1 MRLTKNAVPRL
12 VAVLLLAVLG
22 ACAART
28 QAGRS
33 EAAPQVWRP
42 TAAKGAWLIAG
53 HMDTQ
58 RVPAGIA
65 TTPRHEV
72 VITVNGT
79 PAMRAEMPRDR
90 PVELSGSAEGSA
102 LAAMCAP
109 RMLARATVEV
119 TCLVLVDNERAASLV
134 FTAGTRRSA

>member
-1 MRLTKNAVPRL
+1 MPRL
-12 VAVLLLAVLG
+12 IALLLLAVLG

-33 EAAPQVWRP
+33 EAPPQVWRP
-42 TAAKGAWLIAG
+42 SAAKGAWLIGG
-53 HMDTQ
+53 HMETQ
-58 RVPAGIA
+58 RIPAGIA
-65 TTPRHEV
+65 SAPRHEV
-72 VITVNGT
+72 VITVNGN

-90 PVELSGSAEGSA
+90 PVELNGRAEGSA

-134 FTAGTRRSA
+134 FTAGTRRPA

>member
-1 MRLTKNAVPRL
+1 MPRL
-12 VAVLLLAVLG
+12 IALLALAVLG

-42 TAAKGAWLIAG
+42 SAAKGAWLIGG

-58 RVPAGIA
+58 RVPAGLGS
-65 TTPRHEV
+65 TPRHEV
-72 VITVNGT
+72 AILVNGAD
-79 PAMRAEMPRDR
+79 AMRGEMPRDR
-90 PVELSGSAEGSA
+90 PIELAGRAEGAA
-102 LAAMCAP
+102 LAALCAP

-119 TCLVLVDNERAASLV
+119 TCTVLVDNERAATLV
-134 FTAGTRRSA
+134 FTAGTRRPS

>member
-1 MRLTKNAVPRL
+1 MPRL
-12 VAVLLLAVLG
+12 LALLFLAALS

-33 EAAPQVWRP
+33 EAPPQVWRP
-42 TAAKGAWLIAG
+42 SAAKGAWLIGG
-53 HMDTQ
+53 HMETT
-58 RVPAGIA
+58 RIPAGVA

-72 VITVNGT
+72 VITVNGN

-90 PVELSGSAEGSA
+90 PVELSGRAEGSA
-102 LAAMCAP
+102 IAAMCAP

-134 FTAGTRRSA
+134 FTAGTRRPA

>member
-1 MRLTKNAVPRL
+1 MPRL
-12 VAVLLLAVLG
+12 LALLFLAALG

-33 EAAPQVWRP
+33 EAPPQVWRP
-42 TAAKGAWLIAG
+42 SAAKGAWLIGG
-53 HMDTQ
+53 HMETQ
-58 RVPAGIA
+58 RIPAGIA

-72 VITVNGT
+72 VITVNGNA
-79 PAMRAEMPRDR
+79 AMRAEMPRDR
-90 PVELSGSAEGSA
+90 PVELNGRAEGSA
-102 LAAMCAP
+102 IAAMCAP

-134 FTAGTRRSA
+134 FTAGTRRPA

>member
-1 MRLTKNAVPRL
+1 MPRL
-12 VAVLLLAVLG
+12 MLVLMLVALG

-33 EAAPQVWRP
+33 EAPPQVWRP
-42 TAAKGAWLIAG
+42 SAAKGAWLIGG
-53 HMDTQ
+53 HMQTT
-58 RVPAGIA
+58 RIAAGVA
-65 TTPRHEV
+65 STPRHEV
-72 VITVNGT
+72 VITINGN

-90 PVELSGSAEGSA
+90 PVELNGRAEGSA
-102 LAAMCAP
+102 IAAMCAP

>member
-1 MRLTKNAVPRL
+1 MPRL
-12 VAVLLLAVLG
+12 IALLLLAVLG

-28 QAGRS
+28 QSGRS
-33 EAAPQVWRP
+33 EAPPQVWRP
-42 TAAKGAWLIAG
+42 SAAKGAWLIGG
-53 HMDTQ
+53 HMETT
-58 RVPAGIA
+58 RVQAGIA
-65 TTPRHEV
+65 STPRHEV
-72 VITVNGT
+72 VITVNGN

-90 PVELSGSAEGSA
+90 PVELNGRAEGSA

-134 FTAGTRRSA
+134 FTAGTRRPA

>member
-1 MRLTKNAVPRL
+1 MQRLI
-12 VAVLLLAVLG
+12 AVLILLALG

-42 TAAKGAWLIAG
+42 SAAKGAWLIGG
-53 HMDTQ
+53 HMETR

-65 TTPRHEV
+65 TVPRHDV
-72 VITVNGT
+72 VILVNGAE
-79 PAMRAEMPRDR
+79 AMRAEMPRDR
-90 PVELSGSAEGSA
+90 PVELSGRAEGSA

-134 FTAGTRRSA
+134 FTAGTRRAA